1 LIDPPDGLVVP
12 HAALAAVGAGLL
24 HYGKRRFQKMLG
36 WQMAKKKAAAAS
48 TVQQA
53 KSDPPIRRRVS
64 AAPAAPSSPAEEP
77 DTRRIMREAA
87 WRQMFGNTQ
96 AKNPFDR

>member
-1 LIDPPDGLVVP
+1 
-12 HAALAAVGAGLL
+12 
-24 HYGKRRFQKMLG
+24 
-36 WQMAKKKAAAAS
+36 MAKKKAAAS
-48 TVQQA
+48 MVSQA
-53 KSDPPIRRRVS
+53 KSDPPARRQPPAGT
-64 AAPAAPSSPAEEP
+64 AARASRPEEP

>member
-1 LIDPPDGLVVP
+1 
-12 HAALAAVGAGLL
+12 
-24 HYGKRRFQKMLG
+24 
-36 WQMAKKKAAAAS
+36 MAKKKAVAS
-48 TVQQA
+48 AILQA
-53 KSDPPIRRRVS
+53 KSDPPTRR
-64 AAPAAPSSPAEEP
+64 AAPAAPPTGASRPDEA

>member
-1 LIDPPDGLVVP
+1 
-12 HAALAAVGAGLL
+12 
-24 HYGKRRFQKMLG
+24 
-36 WQMAKKKAAAAS
+36 MAKKKA
-48 TVQQA
+48 V
-53 KSDPPIRRRVS
+53 
-64 AAPAAPSSPAEEP
+64 APAVLQPKAPPPARRQMPAATATGTDRPEEP